1 MASNIL
7 VIGGTY
13 FAGRVFSLLAQDEGN
28 RVTVMNRGHYSMKGT
43 GIADL
48 RCDRR
53 DTAALQQLRQQPQL
67 QDHYDAV
74 VDVCAYEPG
83 DVRTIFEYLPC
94 RFDRYIYV
102 STPDVTKPSREVR
115 DEDSQVMEIQPQD
128 EVGLYTWKKLQLE
141 SELVTAAHAA
151 GAGYTIIRPA
161 FIFGPYNYA
170 PRESWYVQN
179 IIQNGAVL
187 HPVDATGKFNM
198 VYVKDLARA
207 ILTCAADSRAI
218 NQTYVVSAPEVLD
231 YNSFIE
237 AMKAVADR
245 DFQLIPIQVADV
257 LRQNQPLPFPLTESE
272 NELFDGTKI
281 TRELGFQYTPFVPNL
296 KKAYDAFRE
305 IYDRRSQEER
315 KG

>member
-1 MASNIL
+1 MGRSIL

-28 RVTVMNRGHYSMKGT
+28 QVTVMNRGTYSMKGT
-43 GIADL
+43 GIAEL

-53 DTAALQQLRQQPQL
+53 DTAALEGL
-67 QDHYDAV
+67 QTQAHYDAV
-74 VDVCAYEPG
+74 VDFCAYEPG
-83 DVRTIFEYLPC
+83 DIRAIFEHLPC
-94 RFDRYIYV
+94 CFDRYIYV
-102 STPDVTKPSREVR
+102 STPDVTKPSRNVR
-115 DEDSQVMEIQPQD
+115 NEESQVLELQPQD
-128 EVGLYTWKKLQLE
+128 EVGLYTWKKLGLE
-141 SELVTAAHAA
+141 SELVTAAHGA
-151 GAGYTIIRPA
+151 GTGYTIIRPA

-170 PRESWYVQN
+170 PRESWYIQN

-207 ILTCAADSRAI
+207 ILACAGDSRAI

-231 YNSFIE
+231 YNSFV
-237 AMKAVADR
+237 AALKVVADR
-245 DFQLIPIQVADV
+245 EFNLIPVQTSDV
-257 LRQNQPLPFPLTESE
+257 IRQNLPLPFPLTEAE

-281 TRELGFQYTPFVPNL
+281 TRELGFQYTPFGPNL

-305 IYDRRSQEER
+305 IYDRRQ
-315 KG
+315 

>member
-1 MASNIL
+1 MGRSIL

-28 RVTVMNRGHYSMKGT
+28 QVTVMNRGTYSMKGT
-43 GIADL
+43 GIAEL

-53 DTAALQQLRQQPQL
+53 DTAALEGL
-67 QDHYDAV
+67 QTQAHYDAV
-74 VDVCAYEPG
+74 VDFCAYEPG
-83 DVRTIFEYLPC
+83 DIRAIFEHLPC

-102 STPDVTKPSREVR
+102 STPDVTKPSRNVR
-115 DEDSQVMEIQPQD
+115 NEGSQVLELQPQD
-128 EVGLYTWKKLQLE
+128 EVGLYTWKKLGLE
-141 SELVTAAHAA
+141 SELVTAAHGA

-170 PRESWYVQN
+170 PRESWYIQN

-207 ILTCAADSRAI
+207 ILACAGDSRAI
-218 NQTYVVSAPEVLD
+218 NQTYVISAPEVLD
-231 YNSFIE
+231 YNSFV
-237 AMKAVADR
+237 AALKVVADR
-245 DFQLIPIQVADV
+245 KFDLIPVQTSDV
-257 LRQNQPLPFPLTESE
+257 IRQNLPLPFPLTEAE

-281 TRELGFQYTPFVPNL
+281 TRELGFQYTPFGPNL

-305 IYDRRSQEER
+305 IYDRRQ
-315 KG
+315 